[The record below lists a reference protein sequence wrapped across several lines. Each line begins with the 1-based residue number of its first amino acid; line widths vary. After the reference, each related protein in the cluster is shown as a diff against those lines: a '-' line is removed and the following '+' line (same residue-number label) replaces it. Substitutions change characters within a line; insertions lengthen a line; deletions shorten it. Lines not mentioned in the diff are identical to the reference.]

1 MGADGVNPSDHT
13 ASVQVVGSKVP
24 RNRGSGGGDESRMA
38 VNRVD
43 DDDDEES
50 SVYFAET
57 DKWFLCM
64 TCDLGGGSTPRS
76 LSEALAET
84 SITRGD
90 KLDAAQAMVEV

>member
-1 MGADGVNPSDHT
+1 MGCYCRGGNSIDDSDDLSVGADGVNPGDHT

-50 SVYFAET
+50 SVCFAET

-64 TCDLGGGSTPRS
+64 TCDLG
-76 LSEALAET
+76 
-84 SITRGD
+84 
-90 KLDAAQAMVEV
+90 